1 MGVVGLVGV
10 GGVLFGLLISPVLA
24 RALPFGWDGQV
35 AALIM
40 NSDRWDAG
48 SALMKAQSPE
58 AWNVLMAA
66 GKLTADN
73 SGALGTCREAAAKTK
88 KEQHCVV
95 VVPPAP

>member
-1 MGVVGLVGV
+1 VGHRFADSLKPRLGPFDFSIFPSDEQCELTLDRR
-10 GGVLFGLLISPVLA
+10 GRSP
-24 RALPFGWDGQV
+24 GDTG
-35 AALIM
+35 
-40 NSDRWDAG
+40 
-48 SALMKAQSPE
+48 
-58 AWNVLMAA
+58 WNVRMAA

>member
-1 MGVVGLVGV
+1 L
-10 GGVLFGLLISPVLA
+10 
-24 RALPFGWDGQV
+24 LPFGWDGQV
-35 AALIM
+35 AAFIM
-40 NSDRWDAG
+40 NADRWGAG
-48 SALMKAQSPE
+48 SALMQAQNPE
-58 AWNVLMAA
+58 AWNLLMAA